1 MNMKKDLVELVFIL
15 DRSGSMAGLEKDTIG
30 GFNSMI
36 KRQKETKGQALVT
49 TVLFDDHYELIHQR
63 KQISNVND
71 MTTNEYFVRGT
82 TALLDAIGRSIT
94 QIIACH
100 KKLKNDEIPEKT
112 VVVITT
118 DGMENASREYSSAK
132 IKQMIEFQKEKY
144 QWEFIFLGANMDAL
158 NTAKDFGI
166 SEDRVANYH
175 ADEEGTEL
183 NFRVIA
189 ETISEL
195 RVKKSISS
203 DWKNEIDEDYQTRY
217 KK

>member
-1 MNMKKDLVELVFIL
+1 MKKDLVELVFIL

-203 DWKNEIDEDYQTRY
+203 DWKNEIDEDYQTRH

>member
-1 MNMKKDLVELVFIL
+1 MKKDLVELIFIL

-63 KQISNVND
+63 KRISNVND

-82 TALLDAIGRSIT
+82 TALLDAIGRSVT

-100 KKLKNDEIPEKT
+100 KKLKNDEIPERT

-203 DWKNEIDEDYQTRY
+203 DWKNEIDEDYQTRH

>member
-1 MNMKKDLVELVFIL
+1 MKKDLVELVFIL
-15 DRSGSMAGLEKDTIG
+15 DRSGSMSGLEKDTIG

-82 TALLDAIGRSIT
+82 TALLDAIGRSVT

-100 KKLKNDEIPEKT
+100 KKLKNDEIPERT

-203 DWKNEIDEDYQTRY
+203 DWKNEIDEDYQTRH

>member
-1 MNMKKDLVELVFIL
+1 MKKDLVELVFIL

>member
-1 MNMKKDLVELVFIL
+1 MKKDLVELVFIL

-100 KKLKNDEIPEKT
+100 KKLKNDEKPEKT

-183 NFRVIA
+183 NFIVIA

-203 DWKNEIDEDYQTRY
+203 DWKNEIDEDYQTRH

>member
-1 MNMKKDLVELVFIL
+1 MKKDLVELVYIL

-100 KKLKNDEIPEKT
+100 KKLKNDEKPEKT

-203 DWKNEIDEDYQTRY
+203 DWKNEIDEDYQTRH

>member
-1 MNMKKDLVELVFIL
+1 MKKDLVELVFIL

-94 QIIACH
+94 QTIACH

-118 DGMENASREYSSAK
+118 DGMENASREYSSTK

-203 DWKNEIDEDYQTRY
+203 DWKNEIDEDYQTRH

>member
-1 MNMKKDLVELVFIL
+1 MKKDLVELVFIL
-15 DRSGSMAGLEKDTIG
+15 DRSGSMSGLEKDTIG

-112 VVVITT
+112 VVGITT

-132 IKQMIEFQKEKY
+132 IKQMIEFQKEKC

-203 DWKNEIDEDYQTRY
+203 DWKNEIDEDYQTRH